1 MRLFTTYSHTST
13 LRGYGASGKML
24 QQKTSNKE
32 RKTRKKVQN
41 TPTNGGIDRRESYHF
56 PHISEGKGAGEKGKL
71 ELCRKI
77 ETKTKCESA
86 GVKGG
91 RIKDLASKNPS
102 GRKNVPELASY
113 EAQLARAEWTSCPT
127 CGGDVDVL
135 PSTPCI
141 TRLWGCYKHRP
152 PFAGFST
159 RQVPRWSLI
168 CIT

>member
-1 MRLFTTYSHTST
+1 
-13 LRGYGASGKML
+13 ML

-91 RIKDLASKNPS
+91 RVKNLASKTPS
-102 GRKNVPELASY
+102 GPKNEPERAMY
-113 EAQLARAEWTSCPT
+113 ETQLARAKNTSCPT
-127 CGGDVDVL
+127 LRG
-135 PSTPCI
+135 
-141 TRLWGCYKHRP
+141 
-152 PFAGFST
+152 
-159 RQVPRWSLI
+159 
-168 CIT
+168 